1 MQNITNKRLA
11 VVLLG
16 MYGALFIFLS
26 STSPQNIPAAVL
38 LLPLVWLFM
47 SLTGTGLLILRLVQ
61 PHKSEE
67 DLRKQLGYASI
78 GAAVPIGMLLLRSI
92 DQLTTKD
99 VILIV
104 LLSAIG
110 LFYLGRFKFA
120 QKIE

>member
-1 MQNITNKRLA
+1 
-11 VVLLG
+11 
-16 MYGALFIFLS
+16 
-26 STSPQNIPAAVL
+26 
-38 LLPLVWLFM
+38 M

-67 DLRKQLGYASI
+67 DLRKQLGYAAI

-92 DQLTTKD
+92 DQLTAKD
-99 VILIV
+99 IILIV
-104 LLSAIG
+104 MLSAIG

>member
-1 MQNITNKRLA
+1 MPNITNKRLA

-26 STSPQNIPAAVL
+26 TTNPRSIPAAIL

-67 DLRKQLGYASI
+67 DLRKQLGYAAI

-92 DQLTTKD
+92 DQLTAKD
-99 VILIV
+99 IILIV
-104 LLSAIG
+104 MLSAIG